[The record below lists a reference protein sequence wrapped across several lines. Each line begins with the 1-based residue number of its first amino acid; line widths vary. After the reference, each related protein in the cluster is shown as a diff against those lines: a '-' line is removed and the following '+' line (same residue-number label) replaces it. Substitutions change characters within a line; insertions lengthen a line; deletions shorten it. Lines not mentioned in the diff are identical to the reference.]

1 MFRQLRWKGGL
12 VRHYEINQSG
22 RVRCSLD
29 HTVDIPTRIQ
39 GGKKK
44 YRQVQLMVGGGRIR
58 WLYVHRL
65 MGFSWLRIKH
75 VSQTIVDHIDGNGLN
90 NNLQNLRWV
99 TPRVNNLNRKDIYG
113 LVLEDGLYTPK
124 IMGHTHVRYSTQ
136 DEELARLA
144 RTILLECYIRY
155 GNKYPEKKIFPH
167 SKIHLY

>member
-1 MFRQLRWKGGL
+1 MFCQLRWKGGL
-12 VRHYEINQSG
+12 VRHYEIDQSG
-22 RVRCSLD
+22 CVRCSLD

-99 TPRVNNLNRKDIYG
+99 TPRVNNLNRKDIC
-113 LVLEDGLYTPK
+113 VASWDREPQ
-124 IMGHTHVRYSTQ
+124 IHWSV
-136 DEELARLA
+136 
-144 RTILLECYIRY
+144 TIFFSVFVPFACTLWKLRS
-155 GNKYPEKKIFPH
+155 KSSEKRF
-167 SKIHLY
+167 